1 MSETPFDIWSN
12 IKCDIQMFSF
22 RELNRF
28 WWWWK
33 TKSYMWNYESSI
45 NFHKIQRHE
54 NSEGCEKKRERTS
67 VELFLLVGKSVQEQN
82 SWTYGQDRCRN
93 CHCSLPVSPISSS
106 SPSLSAT
113 IKKMTEYWSNNNQQ
127 IYVTIQQRY
136 IMISW
141 WPVPFFPQFFFTQ
154 QPCQQSP
161 LLAFACMHEWMNAFS
176 IWYCTHSPRN

>member
-1 MSETPFDIWSN
+1 
-12 IKCDIQMFSF
+12 MFSF

-54 NSEGCEKKRERTS
+54 NSEGEKKRERENFCWVVS
-67 VELFLLVGKSVQEQN
+67 VSWQVSTKEQN

-161 LLAFACMHEWMNAFS
+161 LLAFACMHEWMNECIFYMILHA
-176 IWYCTHSPRN
+176 